1 MEEVESDEDE
11 IAFRRDLACRE
22 HFLRHHDDCPS
33 YRRTMTD
40 AADTTELSLT
50 TVARV
55 HGITTMFHAFVY
67 FASEAVEEYTAA
79 GARGPSG
86 YFASRSAPLGPVSA
100 EVVPATFYNFSPDLV
115 RSAIDGTWEVV
126 SPEEMQRARWR
137 AVMRILDSTVADAV
151 TDIDVSEAID
161 IAESCVAGL
170 SYAGRPLAA
179 ANASVLPGLDDP
191 AFVDNRLLRL
201 WQLVT
206 ILREWRG
213 DAHIGLLIAEPL
225 DGCECTVVSE
235 SLFHMPGVIR
245 STRAWSEDDWSKAVD
260 RLRSR
265 GWLDDDGVTKEG
277 RAKRGLIEHRTN
289 EIDAAVWDG
298 MTDAAVNRFGDL
310 LEPAVKALTV
320 GGYFA
325 AFGRPP
331 PEEGA

>member
-1 MEEVESDEDE
+1 MRSP
-11 IAFRRDLACRE
+11 
-22 HFLRHHDDCPS
+22 LRHHEECAG
-33 YRRTMTD
+33 YRLTMTE
-40 AADTTELSLT
+40 AAATTELSLA

-55 HGITTMFHAFVY
+55 HDITTMFHAFVY
-67 FASEAVEEYTAA
+67 FASEAAEEYAA
-79 GARGPSG
+79 VGVGGSSG

-100 EVVPATFYNFSPDLV
+100 EVVTATFYNFSPDLV
-115 RSAIDGTWEVV
+115 GSAIDGTWEIV
-126 SPEEMQRARWR
+126 SPEKMQRARWR
-137 AVMRILDSTVADAV
+137 AVTRILESTVADAV
-151 TDIDVSEAID
+151 IDVDVSEAID

-170 SYAGRPLAA
+170 PYAGRPLAA
-179 ANASVLPGLDDP
+179 ANASVLSRLDAP

-235 SLFHMPGVIR
+235 HLFHIPGVIR

-265 GWLDDDGVTKEG
+265 GWLDDDGVTEQG
-277 RAKRGLIEHRTN
+277 RVKRGLIERRTN
-289 EIDAAVWDG
+289 EIDAVVWNG

-310 LEPAVKALTV
+310 LEPAVEALTV

-325 AFGRPP
+325 AVGRPP
-331 PEEGA
+331 PEEGT

>member
-1 MEEVESDEDE
+1 MRS
-11 IAFRRDLACRE
+11 L
-22 HFLRHHDDCPS
+22 LQHHEDCPG
-33 YRRTMTD
+33 YRRTMAD

-55 HGITTMFHAFVY
+55 HDITTMFHAFVY
-67 FASEAVEEYTAA
+67 FAPEAVEEYMTV

-100 EVVPATFYNFSPDLV
+100 EVVTATFYNFSPDLV
-115 RSAIDGTWEVV
+115 RSAIDGTWEIV

-137 AVMRILDSTVADAV
+137 AVKRILDSTVADAV
-151 TDIDVSEAID
+151 TDVNVSEAID

-179 ANASVLPGLDDP
+179 ANASVLARLDDP
-191 AFVDNRLLRL
+191 VFVDNRLLRL

-235 SLFHMPGVIR
+235 HLFHMPGVIR

-265 GWLDDDGVTKEG
+265 GWLDDDGVTEEG
-277 RAKRGLIEHRTN
+277 RAKRSLIERRTN

-325 AFGRPP
+325 AVGRPP
-331 PEEGA
+331 PGEGA

>member
-11 IAFRRDLACRE
+11 LAFRRDLACRE

-100 EVVPATFYNFSPDLV
+100 EVVTATFYNFSPDLV

-137 AVMRILDSTVADAV
+137 AVKRILDSTVADAV
-151 TDIDVSEAID
+151 TDVNVSEAID

>member
-11 IAFRRDLACRE
+11 LAFRRDLACRE

-33 YRRTMTD
+33 CRRTMTD

-100 EVVPATFYNFSPDLV
+100 EVVTATFYNFSPDLV

>member
-11 IAFRRDLACRE
+11 LAFRRDLACRE

-100 EVVPATFYNFSPDLV
+100 EVVTATFYNFSPDLV

-298 MTDAAVNRFGDL
+298 MTDTAVNRFGDL

>member
-1 MEEVESDEDE
+1 MS
-11 IAFRRDLACRE
+11 I
-22 HFLRHHDDCPS
+22 
-33 YRRTMTD
+33 
-40 AADTTELSLT
+40 
-50 TVARV
+50 
-55 HGITTMFHAFVY
+55 
-67 FASEAVEEYTAA
+67 
-79 GARGPSG
+79 
-86 YFASRSAPLGPVSA
+86 PVSRRLDFT
-100 EVVPATFYNFSPDLV
+100 EIPVTDLSDLV
-115 RSAIDGTWEVV
+115 AGKDDPISFGLQLTAPGRSCHPRRCSEPDGGRLRG
-126 SPEEMQRARWR
+126 S
-137 AVMRILDSTVADAV
+137 STRPWPDAV
-151 TDIDVSEAID
+151 TDVNVSEAID

-179 ANASVLPGLDDP
+179 ANASVLARLDDP
-191 AFVDNRLLRL
+191 VFVDNRLLRL

-235 SLFHMPGVIR
+235 HLFHMPGVIR

-265 GWLDDDGVTKEG
+265 GWLDDDGVTEEG
-277 RAKRGLIEHRTN
+277 RAKRSLIERRTN

-325 AFGRPP
+325 AVGRPP
-331 PEEGA
+331 PGEGA

>member
-1 MEEVESDEDE
+1 
-11 IAFRRDLACRE
+11 
-22 HFLRHHDDCPS
+22 
-33 YRRTMTD
+33 MTE
-40 AADTTELSLT
+40 AAATTELSLA

-55 HGITTMFHAFVY
+55 HDITTMFHAFVY
-67 FASEAVEEYTAA
+67 FASEAAEEYAA
-79 GARGPSG
+79 VGVGGPSG

-100 EVVPATFYNFSPDLV
+100 EVVTATFYNFSPDLV
-115 RSAIDGTWEVV
+115 GSAIDGTWEIV
-126 SPEEMQRARWR
+126 SPEKMQRARWR
-137 AVMRILDSTVADAV
+137 AVTRILESTVADAV
-151 TDIDVSEAID
+151 IDVDVSEAID
-161 IAESCVAGL
+161 VAESCVAGL
-170 SYAGRPLAA
+170 PYAGRPLAA
-179 ANASVLPGLDDP
+179 ANASVLARLDDP

-213 DAHIGLLIAEPL
+213 GAHIGPLIAAPL
-225 DGCECTVVSE
+225 DGCECTGVSE
-235 SLFHMPGVIR
+235 HLFHMPGVIR

>member
-1 MEEVESDEDE
+1 MRKFKSP
-11 IAFRRDLACRE
+11 
-22 HFLRHHDDCPS
+22 LRHHEGCPG

-40 AADTTELSLT
+40 AAARTELSLL

-55 HGITTMFHAFVY
+55 HDITTMFHAFVY
-67 FASEAVEEYTAA
+67 FASEAVEEYAA
-79 GARGPSG
+79 VGVRGPSG

-100 EVVPATFYNFSPDLV
+100 EVVTATFYNFSPDLV
-115 RSAIDGTWEVV
+115 RSAIDGVWEIV

-137 AVMRILDSTVADAV
+137 AVMRILDSTVAGAMADA
-151 TDIDVSEAID
+151 DVAEAID
-161 IAESCVAGL
+161 VAESCVAAL

-179 ANASVLPGLDDP
+179 ANASVLAVLDDP
-191 AFVDNRLLRL
+191 VFADNRLLRL

-213 DAHIGLLIAEPL
+213 DGHIGLLIAEPL

-235 SLFHMPGVIR
+235 HLFHMPGVIR

-265 GWLDDDGVTKEG
+265 GWLDDDGVTGEG
-277 RAKRGLIEHRTN
+277 RTKRGLIERRTN
-289 EIDAAVWDG
+289 EIDAVVWDG
-298 MTDAAVNRFGDL
+298 MNDEAVNRFGDL
-310 LEPAVKALTV
+310 LEPAVEALTM

-325 AFGRPP
+325 AVGRPAP
-331 PEEGA
+331 KERA